1 MALFKN
7 QILLLAILL
16 LFMLLQFK
24 VIWPLE
30 SQLLEYSPFAVASL
44 LFLPHGVKAIC
55 VVLAGARAIIPLFF
69 VHLITDLAIGLSL
82 VHGLTSGTVSVVTM
96 MLPLLLINFLSHK
109 PPFEPLTLGATA
121 DLSLFRLVLVVA
133 IISSLLNGSIGAIR
147 YETNPLELVAFKYFT
162 GDIGGTLVVLGLL
175 LGLRRPLLGLA
186 RKVVKVDG
194 QSR

>member
-16 LFMLLQFK
+16 LFMLLQFN

-30 SQLLEYSPFAVASL
+30 SQLLEYSPIAVASL

-82 VHGLTSGTVSVVTM
+82 VHG
-96 MLPLLLINFLSHK
+96 
-109 PPFEPLTLGATA
+109 
-121 DLSLFRLVLVVA
+121 
-133 IISSLLNGSIGAIR
+133 
-147 YETNPLELVAFKYFT
+147 
-162 GDIGGTLVVLGLL
+162 
-175 LGLRRPLLGLA
+175 
-186 RKVVKVDG
+186 
-194 QSR
+194 